1 MFISNGQLQ
10 CIIFHFKNITIFRK
24 LSILFL
30 FKKEKIEDG
39 SIMWIAN
46 EEISSTIEN
55 RKKKLIRKLTFNF
68 NSFPQIL
75 QMLVAGSIV

>member
-1 MFISNGQLQ
+1 
-10 CIIFHFKNITIFRK
+10 
-24 LSILFL
+24 
-30 FKKEKIEDG
+30 
-39 SIMWIAN
+39 MWIAN

>member
-10 CIIFHFKNITIFRK
+10 CIIFHFKNKTIFRK